1 MTTGHPLL
9 SRFWNCYTLLA
20 AFIVILFFNL
30 WTFHGTGFQILHHAP
45 IAPSTAPPM
54 LAPPEPTIPEL
65 EQEAPPAVPATHAV
79 EEYKGIP
86 RKLWYKL
93 GPHGMS
99 DEIRDWTKTCID
111 SNPGYEVMLMT
122 GESGDDMVKRVFAS
136 RPDIVEDYLALPIPI
151 FKADILRYVML
162 YDQGGVWSDLDI
174 SCEGVPIDEW
184 VPEEHRETADL
195 VVGWE
200 FDWGWPG
207 KFVRQFASWTIMSK
221 KGSTHMMQV
230 IDDIFETLH
239 QKLVEHNVTV
249 KDVTLEMMGDV
260 VDFSGPRRLTTGVYK
275 SLSKQLNQTI
285 GEDDLS
291 KILQPKLVGD
301 VLVMPG
307 RSFAASSNTY
317 MEEEEAQMPP
327 KLVQHHYAGSWKN
340 EKGGED

>member
-1 MTTGHPLL
+1 
-9 SRFWNCYTLLA
+9 
-20 AFIVILFFNL
+20 
-30 WTFHGTGFQILHHAP
+30 
-45 IAPSTAPPM
+45 M
-54 LAPPEPTIPEL
+54 LAPPESAKPEQAPPPQAPPVPV
-65 EQEAPPAVPATHAV
+65 QEAIPTTPAV

-99 DEIRDWTKTCID
+99 DEIRSWTKTCID
-111 SNPGYEVMLMT
+111 SNPAYEVELMT
-122 GESGDDMVKRVFAS
+122 EESGDEMVKRVFAL

-151 FKADILRYVML
+151 LKADILRYVML

-184 VPEEHRETADL
+184 VPGEYRETADL

-221 KGSTHMMQV
+221 KGSAHMMQV

-239 QKLVEHNVTV
+239 QKLVEHNVSV
-249 KDVTLEMMGDV
+249 ENVTLEMMGDV

-317 MEEEEAQMPP
+317 TEEEEAQMPP

-340 EKGGED
+340 DKGGED